1 MAGSSLVPGL
11 SVFTVASP
19 VSILMTADRICIQTA
34 AGISCAGSSLP
45 AALRQCGPAR
55 DNLLC
60 DSATE
65 STSSHGHIFSSV
77 LSVSL
82 LCTLVFL
89 LYLK

>member
-19 VSILMTADRICIQTA
+19 VSILTADRIQTA
-34 AGISCAGSSLP
+34 AGISCAGSSLL

-65 STSSHGHIFSSV
+65 STSSHGHIFSTV